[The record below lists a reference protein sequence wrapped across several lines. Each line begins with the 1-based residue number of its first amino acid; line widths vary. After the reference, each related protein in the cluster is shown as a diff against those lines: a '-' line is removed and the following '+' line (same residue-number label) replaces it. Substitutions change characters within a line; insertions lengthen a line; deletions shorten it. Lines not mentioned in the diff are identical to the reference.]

1 MFGISSF
8 SEAPFSSLVVTEAG
22 GWQEIRNNVNRWI
35 DEDFNNYRQPRI
47 LLENGAALLLEDLGY
62 MLLSD
67 EFVVRINVWQDAN
80 GSANNWVE
88 V

>member
-1 MFGISSF
+1 MFGIAAL
-8 SEAPFSSLVVTEAG
+8 SEVPFSSLSTSDG
-22 GWQEIRNNVNRWI
+22 IWQELRGDSNQWV

-47 LLENGAALLLEDLGY
+47 LLENGSALLLEDLGY